1 VPFTLPPGTQNEAQF
16 EFYVNSI
23 SMPQRLKGTVTYVAK
38 VTHIQVI
45 CSAGLFRKDVY
56 SQVGGI
62 I

>member
-38 VTHIQVI
+38 VTQIQVI
-45 CSAGLFRKDVY
+45 CSVELLTNDAQRFYVKFL
-56 SQVGGI
+56 
-62 I
+62 